1 MTTHYA
7 TLAGRILL
15 LMACF
20 QHWAI
25 AAPPCDDNL
34 APVSDPRT
42 GYHLR
47 EPNTRCEGFYKAP
60 VSAADDLELVALTRG
75 RLRFDSATI
84 GPLQLSSP
92 VLHEA
97 VQLRGIALP
106 DKTYYRLDGLI
117 PAAGDFRW
125 DLSDAVLPR
134 HLHPEDLG
142 LFGRLADQPEVV
154 VPITV
159 GPEPGLS
166 LRVRDPNP
174 YDKASWRY
182 ALRSNSTCAAMPP
195 DWTAIRLPAHRMTG
209 DPVEISLPD
218 TLTGEICLEV
228 ATLPEGKA
236 QWKQERWF
244 IRLGD

>member
-20 QHWAI
+20 QHWAV
-25 AAPPCDDNL
+25 AAPPCDDHL

-60 VSAADDLELVALTRG
+60 VSAAADLELVSLTRG

-84 GPLQLSSP
+84 GPLELSSP
-92 VLHEA
+92 VRHEA

-117 PAAGDFRW
+117 PAAG
-125 DLSDAVLPR
+125 
-134 HLHPEDLG
+134 
-142 LFGRLADQPEVV
+142 
-154 VPITV
+154 
-159 GPEPGLS
+159 GLS
-166 LRVRDPNP
+166 LEFVRCGAAP
-174 YDKASWRY
+174 ASPPGRFRLVWPTRGP
-182 ALRSNSTCAAMPP
+182 AGGCCADHRRPGTGAQPAGARSESLR
-195 DWTAIRLPAHRMTG
+195 
-209 DPVEISLPD
+209 
-218 TLTGEICLEV
+218 
-228 ATLPEGKA
+228 
-236 QWKQERWF
+236 
-244 IRLGD
+244 